1 MSFITD
7 RDLITLHPSL
17 FRDVSYLSQRL
28 FRGIAKVQAGQVVA
42 IGGTFSAAVKP
53 GHVVQLGE
61 IVLEIIA
68 VVNGTTLNVSM
79 PRGDAA
85 AAVIAPAD
93 TGNLTATIATFD
105 PQIGVVHAQVLRM
118 LGLEPSQTTLDDLSP
133 GEASVLNPRDLALV
147 EALGVLHLI
156 YSSAAAPLGNGN
168 TLAARAEHF
177 RDRFAHERWRARA
190 IIDTDGDGRADAVR
204 SMSVGVLRRGT

>member
-1 MSFITD
+1 
-7 RDLITLHPSL
+7 
-17 FRDVSYLSQRL
+17 
-28 FRGIAKVQAGQVVA
+28 
-42 IGGTFSAAVKP
+42 
-53 GHVVQLGE
+53 
-61 IVLEIIA
+61 
-68 VVNGTTLNVSM
+68 
-79 PRGDAA
+79 
-85 AAVIAPAD
+85 
-93 TGNLTATIATFD
+93 
-105 PQIGVVHAQVLRM
+105 M
-118 LGLEPSQTTLDDLSP
+118 LGLEPSQTTLDGWAP

-156 YSSAAAPLGNGN
+156 YSSAAAPLGDGN

>member
-17 FRDVSYLSQRL
+17 FREVSYLSQRL

-68 VVNGTTLNVSM
+68 VVNSTTLNVSM

-93 TGNLTATIATFD
+93 TGNLTATITTFD

-156 YSSAAAPLGNGN
+156 YTSAAAPLGDGN